1 MNLAADKI
9 YSFAALRMN
18 VFLSLS
24 NNVFPY
30 NRSEEDNDK
39 EDLVNFINLQ
49 LILFKVLRRVYH
61 SSLNVGQWRRKCE
74 VDLISK
80 SQLKIGFKQS

>member
-1 MNLAADKI
+1 
-9 YSFAALRMN
+9 MN

-30 NRSEEDNDK
+30 NRFEEDNDK

-74 VDLISK
+74 ADLISK

>member
-1 MNLAADKI
+1 
-9 YSFAALRMN
+9 MN

-30 NRSEEDNDK
+30 NRFEEDNDK

-80 SQLKIGFKQS
+80 PELQIGLKQS

>member
-1 MNLAADKI
+1 
-9 YSFAALRMN
+9 MN

-30 NRSEEDNDK
+30 NRFEEDNDK

-80 SQLKIGFKQS
+80 SQLEIGFKQS

>member
-30 NRSEEDNDK
+30 NRFEEDNDK

-61 SSLNVGQWRRKCE
+61 SSLNVGQWRRKFE

>member
-1 MNLAADKI
+1 
-9 YSFAALRMN
+9 MN

-30 NRSEEDNDK
+30 NRFEEDNDK

-80 SQLKIGFKQS
+80 PQLQIGFKQS